1 MQESAPPYRTPR
13 RVTLLGS
20 TGSIGQAALDVIARL
35 PETLEVF
42 ALTAQRSV
50 DLLAEQVKRYQPRV
64 VGLADE
70 AGIAELRE
78 RVGSAWSGELISGPK
93 ASEEIAGLAEADIV
107 LNGLVGAAG
116 LLPTRAALRARKPL
130 ALANKESLV
139 IAGAAVTRESEKRG
153 APLLPVDSEHSAIFQ
168 LLDERAGAR
177 LRRIVLTASGG
188 PFRQRDVTTFDRIQ
202 PEEALKHPT
211 WRMGPRIT
219 IDSATLLNKGFEL
232 LEAHWLFGLPADRI
246 DVWIHPQSIIH
257 GLVEWADGSTT
268 AQLSTTDMRIP
279 IQVALCHPER
289 FDSGLP
295 GCDLTQ
301 VGRLDFEAP
310 DESRYPCLALARR
323 ALAEGG
329 TAAAVLNAGDEV
341 LVGAFLERRIGFLD
355 IARGLTRLLDER
367 PQGGADELEEIL
379 EADAWARRRAT
390 ALLVESR

>member
-1 MQESAPPYRTPR
+1 MRESVVPSSTPK

-35 PETLEVF
+35 PDQLCVF
-42 ALTAQRSV
+42 ALTAQRSAE
-50 DLLAEQVKRYQPRV
+50 LLAEQAKRWQPPL
-64 VGLADE
+64 VGLAEE
-70 AGIAELRE
+70 AAAKRFQQL
-78 RVGSAWSGELISGPK
+78 VGEEWRGELWVGPDV
-93 ASEEIAGLAEADIV
+93 SERIAACSDSDVV

-116 LLPTRAALRARKPL
+116 LLPSRAALRAGKPL

-139 IAGAAVTRESEKRG
+139 IAGAAVTREAEERKV
-153 APLLPVDSEHSAIFQ
+153 PLLPVDSEHSGIFQ
-168 LLDERAGAR
+168 LLERGGEKK

-188 PFRQRDVTTFDRIQ
+188 PFRTRDLASFANIR

-211 WRMGPRIT
+211 WQMGPRIT

-232 LEAHWLFGLPADRI
+232 LEAHWLFRIPAAQI
-246 DVWIHPQSIIH
+246 DVWIHPQSIVH
-257 GLVEWADGSTT
+257 GLAEWADGSTT
-268 AQLSTTDMRIP
+268 AQLSPPDMRIP

-295 GCDLTQ
+295 GCDLTA
-301 VGRLDFEAP
+301 VGRLDFERP
-310 DESRYPCLALARR
+310 DPRRYPCLDLARR

-341 LVGAFLERRIGFLD
+341 LVAAFLEGRLGFVE
-355 IARGLTRLLDER
+355 IAETLERLLDQR
-367 PQGGADELEEIL
+367 PSGGGDELEAIL
-379 EADAWARRRAT
+379 EADAWARQRAT